1 MVNPDDDWA
10 ARLAAAG
17 WRLDAGMTHAGQGSR
32 NRRLRW
38 PGCYLELL
46 WVHEHAEARQNQ
58 LRLDRRA
65 DWERTGASPF
75 GIGLRGK
82 LSEAERVDYRRYDGL
97 PMPVWVHRDNEDAP
111 ERPFVFVL
119 ELDEHRP
126 PTVGNPGTLQALRHT
141 GPAPARLLESLRP
154 SVCAYSFLVP
164 GDCAGRVRRRRRL
177 RERNP
182 ASVDER
188 LFQVSQRGGKKS
200 EGGCAPG

>member
-1 MVNPDDDWA
+1 VELDHVFCMVDPDDGWA

-46 WVHEHAEARQNQ
+46 WVHDRAEARANM

-65 DWERTGASPF
+65 DWQSTGASPF
-75 GIGLRGK
+75 GIGLRGR
-82 LSEAERVDYRRYDGL
+82 LPAAERVDYRRYDGL

-126 PTVGNPGTLQALRHT
+126 PTVDNPGTLQALRHT
-141 GPAPARLLESLRP
+141 GPAPARL
-154 SVCAYSFLVP
+154 P
-164 GDCAGRVRRRRRL
+164 GY
-177 RERNP
+177 
-182 ASVDER
+182 
-188 LFQVSQRGGKKS
+188 RGAEFS
-200 EGGCAPG
+200 HAPGPHRLEVVLDAGSPLDVTPELALCVC

>member
-46 WVHEHAEARQNQ
+46 WVHDRAEARQNQ

-75 GIGLRGK
+75 GIGLRGR

-141 GPAPARLLESLRP
+141 GPAPARLPGYRGAELSHSAGPHRLEVVLDAGAPLDVTAELALR
-154 SVCAYSFLVP
+154 
-164 GDCAGRVRRRRRL
+164 
-177 RERNP
+177 
-182 ASVDER
+182 
-188 LFQVSQRGGKKS
+188 RG
-200 EGGCAPG
+200 

>member
-1 MVNPDDDWA
+1 VELDHVFCMVNPDDDWA

-46 WVHEHAEARQNQ
+46 WVHDHVEARQNQ

-75 GIGLRGK
+75 GIGLRGR

-119 ELDEHRP
+119 ELDAHRP

-141 GPAPARLLESLRP
+141 GPAPARLPGYRGAELSHAPGPHRLEVVLDAGSPLDVTAELAL
-154 SVCAYSFLVP
+154 SVC
-164 GDCAGRVRRRRRL
+164 
-177 RERNP
+177 
-182 ASVDER
+182 
-188 LFQVSQRGGKKS
+188 
-200 EGGCAPG
+200 

>member
-1 MVNPDDDWA
+1 MELDHVFCMVNPDDDWA

-46 WVHEHAEARQNQ
+46 WVHDRAEARQNQ

-75 GIGLRGK
+75 GIGLRGR

-141 GPAPARLLESLRP
+141 GPASARLPGYRGAGLSHSTGPHRLEVVLDAGSPLDVTAEVAL
-154 SVCAYSFLVP
+154 SVC
-164 GDCAGRVRRRRRL
+164 
-177 RERNP
+177 
-182 ASVDER
+182 
-188 LFQVSQRGGKKS
+188 
-200 EGGCAPG
+200 